1 MHLWKPFQDKE
12 IKHGSPL
19 WRPAPPPP
27 LGGADGKVN
36 RITIQRNII
45 WTILCTSNYYRLQ
58 GIRFK
63 KKDIRNKV

>member
-27 LGGADGKVN
+27 LGGAEVSN
-36 RITIQRNII
+36 SITIVGKKII
-45 WTILCTSNYYRLQ
+45 FRTFIEKKEEKLYY
-58 GIRFK
+58 
-63 KKDIRNKV
+63 